1 MFPTFKNR
9 IAVYL
14 FAFDHLSVILDL
26 VKWFCVG
33 DLGQQSADLRSACGN
48 CWRAPSQRWNDG
60 VSVAEKMFQGHAESC
75 LTVQRISNLSSTI
88 SLLLTKGQHTRT
100 FLLGLNLPLNS
111 QRLRLDPPS
120 VTDYCYHVLFFFL
133 SLLLSNA
140 QKGTA
145 RVNTVDTHRQNMPVY
160 WKEVYESCL
169 YSSVSAG
176 LAVGLGLGAIAE
188 VAKKSLK
195 PQQQGDDRSISVFS
209 DGPPGGVL
217 IQCHLY
223 WILCVCVCVS
233 QAIRSPSWTRV
244 PSSPKPT
251 LRESSGLSAKSEAPL
266 SSWGRCSVSK
276 VKYHQTASSDASQLS
291 HEDTRTSHARL
302 RHVTDS
308 KSTFTD
314 RSTAA
319 RCLTTRLH
327 PVSGKQKCHLLK

>member
-88 SLLLTKGQHTRT
+88 SLLLTKGQHTRS

-169 YSSVSAG
+169 YPSVSAG

-217 IQCHLY
+217 IQCNLY
-223 WILCVCVCVS
+223 WILCVCVF
-233 QAIRSPSWTRV
+233 
-244 PSSPKPT
+244 
-251 LRESSGLSAKSEAPL
+251 LR
-266 SSWGRCSVSK
+266 R
-276 VKYHQTASSDASQLS
+276 
-291 HEDTRTSHARL
+291 
-302 RHVTDS
+302 
-308 KSTFTD
+308 
-314 RSTAA
+314 
-319 RCLTTRLH
+319 
-327 PVSGKQKCHLLK
+327 

>member
-14 FAFDHLSVILDL
+14 FAFDHWSVILDL

-111 QRLRLDPPS
+111 QRLPLDPPS

-223 WILCVCVCVS
+223 WILCVCVCFS
-233 QAIRSPSWTRV
+233 GDKKSILD
-244 PSSPKPT
+244 SSAF
-251 LRESSGLSAKSEAPL
+251 LSEANAERIVRTLCKVRGAALKLGQML
-266 SSWGRCSVSK
+266 SIQGEVSSER
-276 VKYHQTASSDASQLS
+276 VLGCIAVIARG
-291 HEDTRTSHARL
+291 HEDLTRTAQ
-302 RHVTDS
+302 T
-308 KSTFTD
+308 
-314 RSTAA
+314 
-319 RCLTTRLH
+319 
-327 PVSGKQKCHLLK
+327 CHRQ